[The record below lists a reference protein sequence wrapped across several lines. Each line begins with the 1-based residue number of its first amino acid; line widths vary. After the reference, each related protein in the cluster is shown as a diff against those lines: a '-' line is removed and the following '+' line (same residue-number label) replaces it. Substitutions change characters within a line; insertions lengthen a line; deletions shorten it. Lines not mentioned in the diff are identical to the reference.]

1 MAKLKRKIWD
11 FDVGGQPRATHLLYK
26 QSITKSCFIG
36 HCVNLKINMN
46 DSLHSL
52 LNLVYKFLWLR
63 SERVA
68 MSQQAL
74 QWTAPLHT
82 PSEFDFYLCSHAG
95 IQVSHSP
102 VAYLLT
108 YLFVCSRFTHLH
120 FLPTGHKP
128 SLSLSRLVGWQLFH
142 GRRTATV
149 DLPALPHLRALHT
162 LRLYPR
168 TSLLRPACGVPCPL
182 PLSGQRPWQVISIS
196 LLTWDIL
203 IKLMNGF

>member
-1 MAKLKRKIWD
+1 MAK
-11 FDVGGQPRATHLLYK
+11 AYLLYK

-82 PSEFDFYLCSHAG
+82 PQSLTSTCAAML
-95 IQVSHSP
+95 VSRW
-102 VAYLLT
+102 VTAQLLM
-108 YLFVCSRFTHLH
+108 LNHPFVHSRFTHLH
-120 FLPTGHKP
+120 FLPTGHKS

-142 GRRTATV
+142 GWRTATV

-162 LRLYPR
+162 IRLYPR

-203 IKLMNGF
+203 INLMNGF